1 MSAQGPSGRA
11 IGVAIAAALVAV
23 YGFLAVNIATS
34 DLGLFETAEPSSRAA
49 EIDRNLSGMYVCV
62 SDDDDDPDEK
72 TDCVAPYTRALS
84 GLADLELREH
94 EQRIV
99 RRALILITPGT
110 PFALIGSTLYEL
122 RVELATGPPDT
133 RP

>member
-1 MSAQGPSGRA
+1 MRDKANA
-11 IGVAIAAALVAV
+11 ILVGAAVTAALLAA

-34 DLGLFETAEPSSRAA
+34 DLALFEPTEPSSRAG
-49 EIDRNLSGMYVCV
+49 EIDRNLRGMYVCV
-62 SDDDDDPDEK
+62 TDDDADPDEK

-94 EQRIV
+94 EQRVV

-110 PFALIGSTLYEL
+110 PFAFIGSELYEL
-122 RVELATGPPDT
+122 RVELVNGPLSP
-133 RP
+133 